1 MDCLFLPASTQA
13 SFAKRR
19 LQLIV
24 LIDLRRKRLRNSHSK
39 PDNSEN
45 VRRLKKKT
53 MTQFKVKF
61 TLEQASKLGSLE
73 IVQRLHQDA
82 KLSNMNEKESRCRYS
97 LLEFC
102 YLKPNMTWR
111 EKTRIMTKHLV
122 LWPFQQYV
130 DNLEEIIDCAQ
141 AIFGFDQSIHLK
153 LWPNTTHPAPLPP
166 HEHHQLS
173 EKRWATRHTLLQHLL
188 LHSDHEIILG
198 SGGSC

>member
-1 MDCLFLPASTQA
+1 
-13 SFAKRR
+13 
-19 LQLIV
+19 
-24 LIDLRRKRLRNSHSK
+24 
-39 PDNSEN
+39 
-45 VRRLKKKT
+45 

-61 TLEQASKLGSLE
+61 TFQQASKLDSLE
-73 IVQRLHQDA
+73 NVQRLHQDA

-153 LWPNTTHPAPLPP
+153 LWPNSTHPAPPPP

-173 EKRWATRHTLLQHLL
+173 EKSWATLSPQAPSTSAAPF
-188 LHSDHEIILG
+188 HSFYNLG
-198 SGGSC
+198 IWGSTPFVLDSYYCAGEGICCL